1 MSIEIKAK
9 NNLYYTTTTQDKEK
23 AQNIEHR
30 NERASQKI
38 DTNKINKEKAQ
49 KIEHRNHRWI
59 SDTSEGTLY
68 KEKAQKIE
76 HRNRQDF
83 PPYYSEE

>member
-1 MSIEIKAK
+1 MSLYYVPLYTHYIKKKLRTLSIEIKAK

-49 KIEHRNHRWI
+49 KIEHRNHR
-59 SDTSEGTLY
+59 
-68 KEKAQKIE
+68 
-76 HRNRQDF
+76 
-83 PPYYSEE
+83 